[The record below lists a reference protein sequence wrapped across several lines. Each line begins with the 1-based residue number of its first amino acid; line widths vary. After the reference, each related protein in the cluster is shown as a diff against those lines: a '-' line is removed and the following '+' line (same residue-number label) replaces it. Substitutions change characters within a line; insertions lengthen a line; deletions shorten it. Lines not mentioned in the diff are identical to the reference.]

1 MKNNRPKH
9 SVQADAK
16 LKINYLMDAV
26 YALYRATY
34 GEDPVMPEEVSI
46 ALGWN
51 PLTRTQVRQSPNIHS
66 AKVTLEEMLKDY
78 FLDRFESMRSAAE
91 SMIGEALAI
100 IEATDW
106 TPCKCEHCKEK
117 AE

>member
-1 MKNNRPKH
+1 MKTNRPNH
-9 SVQADAK
+9 MMQADAK
-16 LKINYLMDAV
+16 LKITYLMDAV

-51 PLTRTQVRQSPNIHS
+51 PLTRSQVRQQPIIHS

-78 FLDRFESMRSAAE
+78 FLDRFDNMKSAAQ
-91 SMIGEALAI
+91 SMIAEALTTLN
-100 IEATDW
+100 ETDW
-106 TPCKCEHCKEK
+106 TPCTCEQCKEK
-117 AE
+117 A